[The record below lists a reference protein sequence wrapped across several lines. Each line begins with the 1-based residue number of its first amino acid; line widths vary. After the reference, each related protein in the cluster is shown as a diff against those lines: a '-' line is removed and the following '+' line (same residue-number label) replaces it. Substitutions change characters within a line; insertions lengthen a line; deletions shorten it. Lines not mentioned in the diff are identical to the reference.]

1 MNLLIIDEDAGYI
14 KKKIGSKFPELTI
27 HAAADESEVG
37 DFVERADV
45 LLAKRTS
52 DEIIKR
58 AKKLEWIQSMITGV
72 DYYLNLPS
80 LRKETLL
87 TSTRGIHGP
96 QMSELAILLMLSLNR
111 KFPENIRNQDRKIWE
126 RWPGI
131 LLWKKKVG
139 ILGVGVIGEAISEKC
154 KAFGMTVYGIDR
166 IKREIESVDYFYG
179 PEELLTVLEK
189 VDYFINVVPFTPE
202 TEKMIGAKEFSAMK
216 PTAFFISVGRGD
228 TVDENALIEALE
240 SGKFAGAALDVF
252 SIEPLPKE
260 SLLWEMKNVIITPH
274 IGGMSDIYA
283 DQILPIFEENLR
295 RFLQGE
301 RHNLINVIEWYI
313 K

>member
-1 MNLLIIDEDAGYI
+1 M
-14 KKKIGSKFPELTI
+14 
-27 HAAADESEVG
+27 
-37 DFVERADV
+37 
-45 LLAKRTS
+45 
-52 DEIIKR
+52 
-58 AKKLEWIQSMITGV
+58 
-72 DYYLNLPS
+72 
-80 LRKETLL
+80 
-87 TSTRGIHGP
+87 GI
-96 QMSELAILLMLSLNR
+96 
-111 KFPENIRNQDRKIWE
+111 
-126 RWPGI
+126 
-131 LLWKKKVG
+131 
-139 ILGVGVIGEAISEKC
+139 IGEAISEKC

-202 TEKMIGAKEFSAMK
+202 TEKIIGAKEFSAMK

-252 SIEPLPKE
+252 AAEPLPKE